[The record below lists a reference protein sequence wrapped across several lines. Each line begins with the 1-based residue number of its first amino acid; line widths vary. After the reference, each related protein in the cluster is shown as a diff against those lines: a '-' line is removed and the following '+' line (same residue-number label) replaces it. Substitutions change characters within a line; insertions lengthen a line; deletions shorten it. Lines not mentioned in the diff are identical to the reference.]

1 MKFLVI
7 DDDKDFRMF
16 LQKLLSKFGTCHT
29 AYDGDEGITAFR
41 IALEDGDPYDYLF
54 VDIMMPHMNGHQVLE
69 AIRTIER
76 HRGIMG
82 SDGVKIIIT
91 TAKEDADECFRA
103 FREGCEWFL
112 VKPIQPADIVKSLR
126 ELGAPV

>member
-41 IALEDGDPYDYLF
+41 IALEDGDSYDYLF
-54 VDIMMPHMNGHQVLE
+54 VDIMMPHMYGHQVLE
-69 AIRTIER
+69 GIRTIER

-91 TAKEDADECFRA
+91 TAKEDADECFRV